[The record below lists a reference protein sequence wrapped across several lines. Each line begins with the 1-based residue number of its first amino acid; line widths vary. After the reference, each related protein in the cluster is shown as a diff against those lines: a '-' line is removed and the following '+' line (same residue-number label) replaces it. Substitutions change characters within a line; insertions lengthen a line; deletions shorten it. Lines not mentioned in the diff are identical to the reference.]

1 MLPEPLN
8 TLHRVK
14 SYDPKQFGSCVVFFV
29 RKKAGESQLMYIGAT
44 ENLPYYTVLMEKKA
58 EQYGWSFTDVYYV
71 PASVD
76 FMDAVARALVA
87 HYKPLMN
94 SRRTYSGT
102 DRRILRQLGL
112 I

>member
-1 MLPEPLN
+1 MLPEPLDS
-8 TLHRVK
+8 LRRV
-14 SYDPKQFGSCVVFFV
+14 SRYDPKQFGSCVVFFV

-58 EQYGWSFTDVYYV
+58 EQYGWSFTDVFYI
-71 PASVD
+71 PAPVD

-87 HYKPLMN
+87 EYKPLMN
-94 SRRTYSGT
+94 SNRTHSQA
-102 DRRILRQLGL
+102 DRRILRSLGL